1 MYCGMLEWILEQK
14 KDINEIT
21 GEIRTNSAINSTVN
35 KTNFLVLITVLQLQ
49 RTLTKAEAE

>member
-1 MYCGMLEWILEQK
+1 MHCGMLEWILEQK

-49 RTLTKAEAE
+49 KTLTKAEAE